1 MDIRL
6 NKDFDVELD
15 ERNDLPTI
23 TGREKFEQRVRIVI
37 TELLQDLVG
46 EMKPDITLNMIN
58 TKVEEVA
65 QEFDIINSV
74 VNTSAKYDKDKPNVI
89 NLKIVYDTDEDFQ
102 TFIFE

>member
-23 TGREKFEQRVRIVI
+23 TGREKFEQRVRIVL
-37 TELLQDLVG
+37 TELFQDLVG
-46 EMKPDITLNMIN
+46 QMKPNITLNMIN